1 MFLSFLL
8 QHNLLPYLAII
19 IMGTVIYFQFEK
31 SIEQNLLIKEQEAT
45 IELTASNLAI
55 IQTANEDRFKA
66 LEGVR
71 HSKWKKGKHESSF

>member
-1 MFLSFLL
+1 MFMSFLL
-8 QHNLLPYLAII
+8 QHNLLPYIAIV
-19 IMGTVIYFQFEK
+19 IMGVVIYFQFEN
-31 SIEQNLLIKEQEAT
+31 SIEQNMLIKEQEET
-45 IELTASNLAI
+45 IQQTASNIAI